1 MRSLVWIIVLG
12 MAVISCQD
20 VTIGFLNTENAGYT
34 VDSLEVKIVLDDAV
48 PEIDKSFVGG
58 E

>member
-48 PEIDKSFVGG
+48 PEIDNLKFS
-58 E
+58 